1 MDKRL
6 RSLKTGD
13 VIRCTDPDG
22 VTITVTI
29 LNITVDPTWG
39 KSGSTM
45 LEIFH
50 QPSNKKSYL
59 TLGNL
64 VQWFEEQTWKIVE

>member
-6 RSLKTGD
+6 RSLKAGD
-13 VIRCTDPDG
+13 RIRCTDPDG
-22 VTITVTI
+22 TVITVTI

-39 KSGSTM
+39 NSGSTM

-50 QPSNKKSYL
+50 EPSNKKSWL
-59 TLGNL
+59 TLSNL
-64 VQWFEEQTWKIVE
+64 VSWFNEQTWKIVE